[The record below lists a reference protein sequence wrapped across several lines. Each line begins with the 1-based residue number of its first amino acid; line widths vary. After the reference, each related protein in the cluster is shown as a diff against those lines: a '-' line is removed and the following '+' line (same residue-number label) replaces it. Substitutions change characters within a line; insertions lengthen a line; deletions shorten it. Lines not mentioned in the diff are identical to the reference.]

1 MYKLEQ
7 MLKNDDQGFYEKIGE
22 NKKMAKVN
30 LMLPKFKLESEISLV
45 KPLKELGIE
54 KIFESGAQLRGIS
67 EKPLKVKDAIQKV
80 FIEVDEAGSEGSAG
94 RSPSQKEDEMF
105 LRRATRGISFVVDH
119 PFLFFVRDLHTGLL
133 LFQGRVVEP
142 PDFV

>member
-7 MLKNDDQGFYEKIGE
+7 MLKNNDLGFYEKIGE

-54 KIFESGAQLRGIS
+54 KIFESGAQLIGIS
-67 EKPLKVKDAIQKV
+67 EEPLKVKDAIQKV
-80 FIEVDEAGSEGSAG
+80 FIEVDEAGSEGSVG
-94 RSPSQKEDEMF
+94 RSLSQKEDEM
-105 LRRATRGISFVVDH
+105 LMRRGEKGISFVVAH